1 MAMEFQKERL
11 SILQAPGVFF
21 QEHIFGS
28 GMKIIVLLTDIAKV
42 SEMMNVLITES
53 RVHLVA
59 AIGTAERM
67 AGATFTSQS
76 CDIYYLVRVV
86 Q

>member
-1 MAMEFQKERL
+1 MAMELQKERL

-28 GMKIIVLLTDIAKV
+28 GMKIIVLLADITEV
-42 SEMMNVLITES
+42 SEMMLVLIAKS
-53 RVHLVA
+53 RIHLVPA
-59 AIGTAERM
+59 VW
-67 AGATFTSQS
+67 ATKSMTSTTLTFET
-76 CDIYYLVRVV
+76 CNIYYLIRII

>member
-1 MAMEFQKERL
+1 MAMELQKERL

-28 GMKIIVLLTDIAKV
+28 GMKIIVLLADIAKV
-42 SEMMNVLITES
+42 SEMMLVLIAKS
-53 RVHLVA
+53 RIHLVA
-59 AIGTAERM
+59 AVRPAERM
-67 AGATFTSQS
+67 PGTTFTSQI